1 MECNFPTMANQHIED
16 CRTLNRPIEE
26 AAFPIIISAKKY
38 TDEEVKRTLFA
49 LPGDVMAEIEL
60 LLSEYTKTGEYYVI
74 SSAGT
79 RDLSEL
85 MKRICRLVSEKVRD
99 DDN

>member
-1 MECNFPTMANQHIED
+1 MQFSHHGEPAYRRLQNTQSS
-16 CRTLNRPIEE
+16 IEE